1 MKSACLKIALLLICF
16 PLCLTAWSQ
25 TKMVS
30 GKVTSGED
38 SQPLS
43 GVSVIVKNKSIGTQT
58 AGNGEFSIEASS
70 NDILVFSYSGY
81 APQEVQV
88 GISSSVNISL
98 KAELAKMDEVVV
110 VGYGTQ
116 SRRNVTSSVSKMDK
130 EVLANA
136 PRSNVG
142 SALQGTVSGLQA
154 VNATGQP
161 GAGPILL
168 LRGGASINSPG
179 APLVVIDGTIRSY
192 NDIASEDIASIELL
206 KDAASTA
213 IYGARD
219 TFKSVDTSS
228 LVDKVEASLVEL
240 LLERKLRVGDVI
252 PKEIELSEAL
262 GVSRTVI
269 REALTRLRLMG
280 LIESKKKKGS
290 VITSPDLFGMMS
302 KSMNPHILDQD
313 TLREIFEIRLV
324 LEIGMADLIFKH
336 ITREDIEELKKIV
349 SNEPPATQ
357 YHLFNIEHEI
367 AFHGKLYEITGNN
380 TMKKFQKM
388 LLPVF
393 DYVHNSGLLK
403 KQPMLKTFVS
413 HKGLVDILEDGT
425 PELFRNA
432 MRNHLENHFARLF
445 S

>member
-1 MKSACLKIALLLICF
+1 M
-16 PLCLTAWSQ
+16 
-25 TKMVS
+25 
-30 GKVTSGED
+30 
-38 SQPLS
+38 
-43 GVSVIVKNKSIGTQT
+43 
-58 AGNGEFSIEASS
+58 
-70 NDILVFSYSGY
+70 
-81 APQEVQV
+81 
-88 GISSSVNISL
+88 
-98 KAELAKMDEVVV
+98 
-110 VGYGTQ
+110 
-116 SRRNVTSSVSKMDK
+116 
-130 EVLANA
+130 
-136 PRSNVG
+136 
-142 SALQGTVSGLQA
+142 
-154 VNATGQP
+154 
-161 GAGPILL
+161 
-168 LRGGASINSPG
+168 
-179 APLVVIDGTIRSY
+179 TIR
-192 NDIASEDIASIELL
+192 AL
-206 KDAASTA
+206 KE
-213 IYGARD
+213 

-240 LLERKLRVGDVI
+240 LVERKLKVGDVI
-252 PKEIELSEAL
+252 PKEIELSESL

-313 TLREIFEIRLV
+313 TLKEIFEIRLV
-324 LEIGMADLIFKH
+324 LEIGMADLIFQH
-336 ITREDIEELKKIV
+336 ITKDDIEELKKIV
-349 SNEPPATQ
+349 SNEPPVTQ

-432 MRNHLENHFARLF
+432 MRNHLENHFARIF
-445 S
+445 E